1 MRSLVGVFMMKQAE
15 GKLDTLHWNYRLY
28 RVTLPVAITPT
39 RVCECVCV
47 CCHKESIVVNC
58 CEAGTGG
65 SLSSSAS
72 IHCVCPWKV
81 AVAGGRPQ
89 GCAELLSSQ
98 HWTLSSL
105 LGRSLSLK
113 ENIPAPC
120 HLLISR
126 LCDWTNS
133 SQMQR
138 AGEMGSTHYVIRLK
152 LPCTAGK
159 WSVQPNTYFRAAPRS
174 TSDWS
179 KL

>member
-28 RVTLPVAITPT
+28 RATLLVAITPT
-39 RVCECVCV
+39 RECVCV

-105 LGRSLSLK
+105 LGRSLALK
-113 ENIPAPC
+113 RTSQLPATYSFPDYVTGQTVVKC
-120 HLLISR
+120 KEQEKWGQHIM
-126 LCDWTNS
+126 S
-133 SQMQR
+133 S
-138 AGEMGSTHYVIRLK
+138 
-152 LPCTAGK
+152 
-159 WSVQPNTYFRAAPRS
+159 
-174 TSDWS
+174 D
-179 KL
+179 